1 MDEISKIFYEKG
13 IAGHLHEMISPD
25 YHENRPIWETDPR
38 FLNPE
43 AQLPKVKTWAKM
55 GERPCFPKQGLITI
69 DAKPKQGKSFCA
81 YAAMIPL
88 ISGKQFGSITPNE
101 SANLIIVFDTEMSAI
116 SLQPRYRALRATAG
130 DNCNN
135 FLIVPLLATPRS
147 ERWKVIEEVTAQ
159 YNPGVIIIDHISK
172 LVANYNDPAEASA
185 VSEHLSALKAS
196 RTVFVIIH
204 QNKSKEDTNMR
215 GAVGSALN
223 DDQCESYTAAKKNGV
238 FTLSLKEARDTDS
251 ENAAPFI
258 FAVAANEEKEVT
270 SFIDASAIL
279 KESEQRQKEEWRKN
293 FKALFG
299 DDDLLRNYELIER
312 IKSKEGLEERA
323 AKTKIARA
331 KELGVIRK
339 TSNESRAPYEL
350 TPIGA

>member
-101 SANLIIVFDTEMSAI
+101 RANLIIVFDTEMSAI
-116 SLQPRYRALRATAG
+116 SLQPRYRAFRTTAG
-130 DNCNN
+130 DHCNN
-135 FLIVPLLATPRS
+135 FLIVPLLATHRS

-172 LVANYNDPAEASA
+172 LVANYNDPSEASA

-204 QNKSKEDTNMR
+204 QNKSKDDTNMR

-223 DDQCESYTAAKKNGV
+223 DDQCEAYTAAKKNGV
-238 FTLSLKEARDTDS
+238 FSLTLKEARDTDS
-251 ENAAPFI
+251 ENAAPFM

-279 KESEQRQKEEWRKN
+279 EESEQRQKEEWRKN

>member
-1 MDEISKIFYEKG
+1 M
-13 IAGHLHEMISPD
+13 
-25 YHENRPIWETDPR
+25 
-38 FLNPE
+38 
-43 AQLPKVKTWAKM
+43 
-55 GERPCFPKQGLITI
+55 
-69 DAKPKQGKSFCA
+69 
-81 YAAMIPL
+81 
-88 ISGKQFGSITPNE
+88 
-101 SANLIIVFDTEMSAI
+101 
-116 SLQPRYRALRATAG
+116 
-130 DNCNN
+130 
-135 FLIVPLLATPRS
+135 
-147 ERWKVIEEVTAQ
+147 
-159 YNPGVIIIDHISK
+159 
-172 LVANYNDPAEASA
+172 
-185 VSEHLSALKAS
+185 
-196 RTVFVIIH
+196 
-204 QNKSKEDTNMR
+204 
-215 GAVGSALN
+215 
-223 DDQCESYTAAKKNGV
+223 
-238 FTLSLKEARDTDS
+238 
-251 ENAAPFI
+251 